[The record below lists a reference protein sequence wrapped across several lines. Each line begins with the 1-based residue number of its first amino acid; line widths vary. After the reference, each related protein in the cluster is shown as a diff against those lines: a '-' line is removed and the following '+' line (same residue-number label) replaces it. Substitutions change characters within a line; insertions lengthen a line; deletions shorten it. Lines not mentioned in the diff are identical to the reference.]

1 MPIILMNQNL
11 IMEIVQNIINV
22 FDTQTTTTTKESGF
36 LLTFKYLNINTIEF
50 YKFDNKS
57 SPKIIITIT
66 NDWKIENI
74 IVSV

>member
-22 FDTQTTTTTKESGF
+22 FDTQTTTTKENGF
-36 LLTFKYLNINTIEF
+36 LLTFKYLIINTIEF

-57 SPKIIITIT
+57 SPKITITIT